1 MYILSQKPL
10 ALFAACAFKSCVPQV
25 FSCFYSN
32 MIRFSSSIGANRTE
46 KSTTIPKTLFFIL
59 IPRGENMVGVLRF
72 VTK

>member
-10 ALFAACAFKSCVPQV
+10 ALFAAC
-25 FSCFYSN
+25 FYSN
-32 MIRFSSSIGANRTE
+32 MIRFSLSIGANRTE